1 MVVEIRIPEDT
12 LDRMSSE
19 QLAQAVADF
28 PLLSEVMLTSS
39 TEYDVD
45 WLKEKSDAYRELLSR
60 KDAKDV
66 LIEKS
71 NELAKEPDNEI
82 TVDLLKKVI
91 LHEKNFQ
98 EELTESEK
106 EYLED

>member
-71 NELAKEPDNEI
+71 NELATEPDNEI